1 MYGTRGLVHMHICP
15 HHGCKWISR
24 PSCIKLMNGLEF
36 KQCKKPKVNNSNGQ
50 CNLASL
56 LKAAFIFKNCAY
68 TKAVRSVELFLWWNN
83 HANNL
88 QTRK

>member
-1 MYGTRGLVHMHICP
+1 MHICP
-15 HHGCKWISR
+15 HHGCKYISR
-24 PSCIKLMNGLEF
+24 PPCKKLMNGLDLNSNNV
-36 KQCKKPKVNNSNGQ
+36 KSQKANNSNGQ

-83 HANNL
+83 HANHL